1 MACWYHLDK
10 NDKIVF
16 IFSFI
21 GRKKKKS
28 AQSEH
33 GFVRNGTLP
42 NSYCNVESKTTSAI
56 ITKSMENKR
65 HGTEEMYA
73 VVNKHKIVNSKNQD
87 DIVMYEND
95 DLYEASAA
103 EGKGNQDPKHL
114 DTKNSGAEDETFMYE
129 NNDIYSS

>member
-1 MACWYHLDK
+1 MYSYL
-10 NDKIVF
+10 IYG
-16 IFSFI
+16 FI
-21 GRKKKKS
+21 GRKEKES
-28 AQSEH
+28 GQSEN

-42 NSYCNVESKTTSAI
+42 NSYCNVETKTTTSAI
-56 ITKSMENKR
+56 ITNSMENKS

-73 VVNKHKIVNSKNQD
+73 VVNKHKNVNSKNQD

>member
-1 MACWYHLDK
+1 MTRLCSFL
-10 NDKIVF
+10 IFGF
-16 IFSFI
+16 ID
-21 GRKKKKS
+21 RKKKKS
-28 AQSEH
+28 RQSEH

-42 NSYCNVESKTTSAI
+42 NSYCNVETKTTSTI
-56 ITKSMENKR
+56 ITNSMENKS

-73 VVNKHKIVNSKNQD
+73 GVNKHINVNSKNQD

-95 DLYEASAA
+95 DLYEASVA

-114 DTKNSGAEDETFMYE
+114 NTKNSGAEEETFMYE